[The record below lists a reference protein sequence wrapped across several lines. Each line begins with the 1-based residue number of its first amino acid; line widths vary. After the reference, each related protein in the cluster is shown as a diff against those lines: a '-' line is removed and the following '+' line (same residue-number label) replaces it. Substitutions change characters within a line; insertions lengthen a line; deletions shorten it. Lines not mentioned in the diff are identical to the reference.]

1 MRGEERRERREE
13 RREERGEERGEER
26 RGERREGRTRTKGSG
41 WKKTKLTHFF
51 DGGKKELLQETALT
65 ASLLM
70 KSVIR
75 RKNVS
80 LVTER
85 SEQNRRLKRKNV
97 MKR

>member
-1 MRGEERRERREE
+1 MRGERRQERGERREE
-13 RREERGEERGEER
+13 RREERGEE

>member
-1 MRGEERRERREE
+1 MREE
-13 RREERGEERGEER
+13 RRGERRGEE

-97 MKR
+97 MKW

>member
-1 MRGEERRERREE
+1 MRGERRD
-13 RREERGEERGEER
+13 ERGERKGERRGEE

>member
-1 MRGEERRERREE
+1 MRGERRQERGEERRERREE
-13 RREERGEERGEER
+13 RREER